1 MATYS
6 WNFTT
11 SATCALLLVDTP
23 TLHTDW
29 LIATP
34 HRPWLVT
41 CSLSA
46 ILLSSS
52 RLISSS
58 LRWGPFSCCLTISRS
73 FLCCWE
79 RGATGKEKWTERLW
93 LHREISLL
101 KRQFSPTKSW
111 REILRWAEARGREQK
126 LWVIFHKQMHTYC
139 LPLISDNF
147 SLLTGCS
154 LLWVTETMWSV
165 FYAEMRTLEL
175 TQNSHP
181 FSCYHDFIVRQRS
194 KRDRAR
200 SGGR

>member
-11 SATCALLLVDTP
+11 RATCTVFPVDTP

-29 LIATP
+29 LIAAP
-34 HRPWLVT
+34 RLLRLVT

-79 RGATGKEKWTERLW
+79 RRVTGKREMSTEAMFAQGN
-93 LHREISLL
+93 HMDSLL
-101 KRQFSPTKSW
+101 IS
-111 REILRWAEARGREQK
+111 K
-126 LWVIFHKQMHTYC
+126 LSF
-139 LPLISDNF
+139 
-147 SLLTGCS
+147 
-154 LLWVTETMWSV
+154 V
-165 FYAEMRTLEL
+165 FYAKSWKIEIKGAVVQGRELRSWVILTNAHTYLLHPNHLLSVVKTLTDHSYSLLSRTSPYLVFFRGHWN
-175 TQNSHP
+175 TVWP
-181 FSCYHDFIVRQRS
+181 VW
-194 KRDRAR
+194 
-200 SGGR
+200 